1 MLIVFPVYLGEW
13 REGDDITDDPKKVR
27 VFKNIFACQLQAHD

>member
-1 MLIVFPVYLGEW
+1 MLIVFPVCLVEQ

-27 VFKNIFACQLQAHD
+27 VFETFFACQLQAHD